1 MNILSVQKT
10 IPVRT
15 TWIDGDQKQ
24 IKSVTYNVCYSLRTE
39 ADEDTEYSEAYLHQN
54 ISFQIFWTG
63 GKGKLRQFNSQM
75 K

>member
-24 IKSVTYNVCYSLRTE
+24 IKSVTYEVSYSLRTE
-39 ADEDTEYSEAYLHQN
+39 ALEGVDYEDSYLHQN
-54 ISFQIFWTG
+54 ISFQIANNFLYDQLHQT
-63 GKGKLRQFNSQM
+63 
-75 K
+75 